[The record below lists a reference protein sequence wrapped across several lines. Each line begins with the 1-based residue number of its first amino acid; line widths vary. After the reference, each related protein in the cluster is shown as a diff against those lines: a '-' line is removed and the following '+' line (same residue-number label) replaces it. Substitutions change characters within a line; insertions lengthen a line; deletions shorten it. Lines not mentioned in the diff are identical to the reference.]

1 MPSMMKEY
9 GSIGQRRYAG
19 VFSEEFLKELQGKRG
34 IEVYREMSENDDVC
48 GAILYAVE
56 TLIRQ
61 SKWSVQ
67 PGGDSA
73 KDKECAEFVES
84 CMNDM
89 QDTWTDTIS
98 EVLSFLAF
106 GWSFHEIV
114 YKRRR
119 GSSRDPRLNSKYTDG
134 LIGWQ
139 KLPIRAQETLFQW
152 EYDENDNLVGMT
164 QLPPPNFC
172 MATIPIE
179 KALHFR
185 TKSRKNNPEG
195 RSILRSAYRAWYFK
209 RRIQEIEGMG
219 VERDLAGL
227 PVLMAPETMDIW
239 NQDDPEMVDA
249 LARAERIVRNV
260 RRDATEGLVLPAN
273 WEFKLLSAG
282 GARSFDTNKI
292 IERYDTRI
300 AMTTLSDFI
309 LIGHQQV
316 GSFALS
322 SDKTR
327 LFSMAL
333 GAYLDIICEVFNNQ
347 GIPRL
352 IGINAEHFAGIT
364 DYPKLTHGDVEAPD
378 LKDLSAYIKELT
390 GCGALTPD
398 EDLEDYLRK
407 TASLP
412 ERIEARQFD
421 LDARAER
428 RRRERE
434 RTDEE
439 VRSQEIDAEDI
450 NPEEDDDEVDDKKA
464 EEAKNRL
471 GRR

>member
-1 MPSMMKEY
+1 MKEY

-19 VFSEEFLKELQGKRG
+19 IFAEEFLKELQGKRG

-48 GAILYAVE
+48 GAIIYTIE
-56 TLIRQ
+56 MLIRK
-61 SKWSVQ
+61 STWSVQ

-73 KDKECAEFVES
+73 KDQECAEFVES

-98 EVLSFLAF
+98 EILSFLTF

-114 YKRRR
+114 YKRRT
-119 GSSRDPRLNSKYTDG
+119 GNVTDPRQNSKFTDG

-152 EYDENDNLVGMT
+152 EYDDNDNLLGMT
-164 QLPPPNFC
+164 QLPPPRYK

-195 RSILRSAYRAWYFK
+195 RSILRTAYRDWYFK

-219 VERDLAGL
+219 LERDLAGL
-227 PVLMAPETMDIW
+227 PILTPPEGVDIW
-239 NQDDPEMVDA
+239 NMDDPMMQIA
-249 LARAERIVRNV
+249 FQRAEEIVRNV
-260 RRDATEGLVLPAN
+260 RRDATEGLVLPFG
-273 WEFKLLSAG
+273 WTFQLLTSG
-282 GARSFDTNKI
+282 GRRQFDTNAI

-300 AMTTLSDFI
+300 AMSTMADF
-309 LIGHQQV
+309 LLLGHQGV

-322 SDKTR
+322 SDKTE
-327 LFSMAL
+327 LFSTAL
-333 GAYLDIICEVFNNQ
+333 DAYLDIICEVFNNQ

-352 IGINAEHFAGIT
+352 IGMNAEHFRGIT
-364 DYPKLTHGDVEAPD
+364 EYPTLTHGTVDAPN

-390 GCGALTPD
+390 GCGVILPD
-398 EDLEDYLRK
+398 EALEDYVRE
-407 TASLP
+407 TGNLP
-412 ERIEARQFD
+412 ERMEAQQFD
-421 LDARAER
+421 QQTRQQQQRDQKEKQTGGSKIDTEQL
-428 RRRERE
+428 
-434 RTDEE
+434 EE
-439 VRSQEIDAEDI
+439 EDAED
-450 NPEEDDDEVDDKKA
+450 EKKA
-464 EEAKNRL
+464 EEAKKRL
-471 GRR
+471 ER